1 MSEREVEFCDFF
13 FNHGSLKWCN
23 FKIFLSYF
31 MHEAWKDAVFPF
43 HVLSWEFYKFQ
54 IMLGLREYTPGIIHH
69 PLGMLFFFNLGHNL
83 FLQRPWAYSISLVE
97 RSEHLPSAFISILHV
112 ILRFKQIKWF
122 GMATSLCPAW
132 GKNPRLSTHTSE
144 HFTTPKAYGWAV
156 GQFLDTKLTL
166 FMLLPVL

>member
-1 MSEREVEFCDFF
+1 MRSEREVEFCDFF
-13 FNHGSLKWCN
+13 LNHGSLKWCN

-54 IMLGLREYTPGIIHH
+54 IMLSLQECTSGIKCN

-83 FLQRPWAYSISLVE
+83 FLPKTLSIHLL
-97 RSEHLPSAFISILHV
+97 RSEHLPSASISILHE
-112 ILRFKQIKWF
+112 IF
-122 GMATSLCPAW
+122 GTATSLCPAW

-144 HFTTPKAYGWAV
+144 YFTIPKAYGWAV

-166 FMLLPVL
+166 FTLLPVL

>member
-1 MSEREVEFCDFF
+1 MFWLGKCCAHYSSEMLGCFKLKLQSPVLLYKSIRVFMAV
-13 FNHGSLKWCN
+13 SLAGQN
-23 FKIFLSYF
+23 LQVL
-31 MHEAWKDAVFPF
+31 H
-43 HVLSWEFYKFQ
+43 LSW
-54 IMLGLREYTPGIIHH
+54 GREEMTF
-69 PLGMLFFFNLGHNL
+69 LGMLFFFNLGHNL

-112 ILRFKQIKWF
+112 IKLRFKQIKWF